1 MLKKLGVKL
10 RREREKLALTQE
22 ELAKSVGLSS
32 EFISYLEIGKRSP
45 SLESIKRISSYLKK
59 DISFFLEEK
68 EMPFSI
74 LFKEVSHNKKASAE
88 LKKFKKFCEDYLN
101 MEDLTGRRVESAPL
115 YSQVIPEKLAI
126 EERRRLGLGDAP
138 IHNVFSLLE
147 MNGLHILRQS
157 IPEEAKISGI
167 FVYFRAKD
175 VAFALISK
183 AQSVGNQVLTA
194 VHEYYHYI
202 KDRNDG
208 PIIDNPDVFVNEYLS
223 LYHPREKFAQI
234 FSYHFLMPPSK
245 IKDII
250 ERDMRSKKLNFEDVI
265 YLKRY
270 FGVSTFAM
278 LWSLKDLSYL
288 SYSKFKEFQKIDHR
302 TYEKTLFGEASVEEL
317 ILKVKTKAIPSDRY
331 KSMAVTLYKK
341 KKDKEEKSKKA

>member
-10 RREREKLALTQE
+10 RREREKLSLTQE
-22 ELAKSVGLSS
+22 ELAKAVGLSNK
-32 EFISYLEIGKRSP
+32 FISYIEIGKRSP

-74 LFKEVSHNKKASAE
+74 LLREVSLNKKAGAE
-88 LKKFKKFCEDYLN
+88 LKKFKKYCDDYLN
-101 MEDLTGRRVESAPL
+101 LEELTGRRLDSAPL
-115 YSQVIPEKLAI
+115 YSQAFPEKLAI
-126 EERRRLGLGDAP
+126 EERQRLGLGDAP
-138 IHNVFSLLE
+138 IRNIFSLLE

-157 IPEEAKISGI
+157 MPEEAKISGV

-175 VAFALISK
+175 AAFVLINK
-183 AQSVGNQVLTA
+183 AQSIGDQVLTA
-194 VHEYYHYI
+194 AHEYYHYI

-234 FSYHFLMPPSK
+234 FAYHFLMPPSK
-245 IKDII
+245 VKDII
-250 ERDMRSKKLNFEDVI
+250 ERDIRSKKINFEDVI

-270 FGVSTFAM
+270 FGVSTSAM
-278 LWSLKDLSYL
+278 LQTLKDLAYL
-288 SYSKFKEFQKIDHR
+288 SYSKFKEYKNLDH
-302 TYEKTLFGEASVEEL
+302 TMYEETLYGKAAVEEL
-317 ILKVKTKAIPSDRY
+317 ILKGKARAIPSDRY
-331 KSMAVTLYKK
+331 KSMAVTVCQK
-341 KKDKEEKSKKA
+341 KKDK

>member
-74 LFKEVSHNKKASAE
+74 LFEEVSHNKRASAE

-101 MEDLTGRRVESAPL
+101 MEELTGRHIESAPL

-126 EERRRLGLGDAP
+126 EERLRLGLGNAP
-138 IHNVFSLLE
+138 IRNVFSLLE

-157 IPEEAKISGI
+157 ITEEAKISGI
-167 FVYFRAKD
+167 FVYFRAND
-175 VAFALISK
+175 VAFTLINK
-183 AQSVGNQVLTA
+183 AQSIGNQVLTA

-250 ERDMRSKKLNFEDVI
+250 ERDIRSKKLNFEDVI

-270 FGVSTFAM
+270 FGVSTSAM

-288 SYSKFKEFQKIDHR
+288 SYSKFKEFQKIDNIA
-302 TYEKTLFGEASVEEL
+302 YEKSLFGEASVEEL
-317 ILKVKTKAIPSDRY
+317 ILKGKTRAIPSDRY
-331 KSMAVTLYKK
+331 KSMAVTVYKK